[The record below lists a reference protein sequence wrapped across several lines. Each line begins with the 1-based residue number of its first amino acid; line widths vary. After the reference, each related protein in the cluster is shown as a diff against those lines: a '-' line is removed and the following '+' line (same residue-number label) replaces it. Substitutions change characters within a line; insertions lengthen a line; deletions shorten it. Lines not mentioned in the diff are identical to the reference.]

1 MLVDIVLRKLDKSWG
16 YLTALKQSRSEILMI
31 FQNLLVD
38 ILDLELKE
46 IIPGVSFNITIY
58 LNQTISLR

>member
-16 YLTALKQSRSEILMI
+16 YLTAWKQSRSEILMI

-46 IIPGVSFNITIY
+46 IIPGVSFNITID
-58 LNQTISLR
+58 LNQTVSLR

>member
-46 IIPGVSFNITIY
+46 IIPGVSFNITID
-58 LNQTISLR
+58 LNQTVSLR